1 MISSE
6 TKNTIST
13 LSSWRKSLT
22 YSNKINPQNYVDTF
36 RINVEEECEEKWPT
50 SITSNGDY
58 IAYTSAVKKGNFII
72 YRDLVDSKFD
82 LNEEESEN
90 SSQNYSNENS
100 KENVNSSNEDSWEYI
115 SRYSTVHKS
124 SYNYPIYNVSW
135 KKKFIALGSENG
147 KVNLLKVS
155 NEALEN
161 SEGTIVPDEEIM
173 CEMQSLNTKV
183 MPSLPNQFV
192 FSQRIH
198 SVDLNPTPVSETVLP
213 THFIATERNL
223 IHLWNI
229 ERQFYVNNEQTE
241 LDTIF
246 KAKFC
251 PHLSNSHLIA
261 AAGSNG
267 KLHLYD
273 STKFTK
279 NGVLWKCSSS
289 KKNIEITDIAWN
301 PFVPYWIAVSRSDA
315 VVNIW
320 DLRYNKGHVGQ
331 INGHYHSIKSIAW
344 SNTHSEIL
352 ATGSLDRSFN
362 TWNFRNGNYYTLENK
377 KNINSLYDEYNYN
390 ASTSENLINIEE
402 YKQQKILN
410 AKLVTTFTEEYG
422 GGIINVISSNS
433 KPDVFYTLTSNNEI
447 FTHIL
452 KDDLYEKMISYKYD
466 SKQSLE
472 RKVELNNYER
482 NIGKAYKNIISLSKL
497 QKEESVLADLIDIC
511 TPYPEIKA
519 EDWEFPPLQKAEENL
534 SNHCEQKHIQQFK
547 NDLDKYS
554 LKLPPGYANED
565 ENWLGGINEELKD
578 EIKIVELRINTLS
591 SIKSDKWEFIIENKD
606 KLLEVLEKDQLFME
620 ADEIKQMISCL
631 LPHDHLTALK
641 IGLELNKI
649 YDEQEDRDYAD
660 LTAINHILLFPT
672 VYDTD
677 DNMITLIPELES
689 NMSRNSVDP
698 TALVDPSTHM
708 YSKNI
713 LLKVFIDDE
722 DSVNK
727 IPMHAYHSLSNLLQD
742 PDLIIPLLELE
753 IKIDEIVNDKELSK
767 EDIDTRIINVIKEK
781 YIIKDIPKEEKE
793 EDENPLSKAFTTAH
807 QRNSLSVTTNRLY
820 MDALLRN
827 SMFEEFFYT
836 SMDLFMQYFQL
847 DFSRTIISTIDRIA
861 LAKVK
866 EYIDQI
872 YQRIASDITDVI
884 NDIQQIQSFNE
895 ELFEQLFK
903 KLTDNI
909 LTVADLIAL
918 LNKIGVVCANG
929 IQIIPLLDD
938 KGGIFFNYTQSFLIE
953 LIEQLS
959 SSLYSFIA
967 TVKIISEKTN
977 YGFSTDDLKNQVI
990 ERIAIND
997 DLIKRKPLYDYFK
1010 IKSYN
1015 ESFELTINTIDCI
1028 INDLNNFDNLN
1039 IDPNNL

>member
-1 MISSE
+1 M
-6 TKNTIST
+6 TKKMKTVVKVT
-13 LSSWRKSLT
+13 QK
-22 YSNKINPQNYVDTF
+22 KV
-36 RINVEEECEEKWPT
+36 
-50 SITSNGDY
+50 
-58 IAYTSAVKKGNFII
+58 VKKI
-72 YRDLVDSKFD
+72 
-82 LNEEESEN
+82 
-90 SSQNYSNENS
+90 
-100 KENVNSSNEDSWEYI
+100 
-115 SRYSTVHKS
+115 VHKN

-135 KKKFIALGSENG
+135 EKNFIALGSENG

-161 SEGTIVPDEEIM
+161 SEGTIAPDEETL

-192 FSQRIH
+192 FSQRVH
-198 SVDLNPTPVSETVLP
+198 SVNLNPTP
-213 THFIATERNL
+213 I
-223 IHLWNI
+223 
-229 ERQFYVNNEQTE
+229 
-241 LDTIF
+241 
-246 KAKFC
+246 
-251 PHLSNSHLIA
+251 
-261 AAGSNG
+261 
-267 KLHLYD
+267 
-273 STKFTK
+273 
-279 NGVLWKCSSS
+279 WKCSSS

-331 INGHYHSIKSIAW
+331 VNGHYHSIKSVNNI
-344 SNTHSEIL
+344 SQ
-352 ATGSLDRSFN
+352 
-362 TWNFRNGNYYTLENK
+362 K
-377 KNINSLYDEYNYN
+377 K
-390 ASTSENLINIEE
+390 
-402 YKQQKILN
+402 KK
-410 AKLVTTFTEEYG
+410 K
-422 GGIINVISSNS
+422 
-433 KPDVFYTLTSNNEI
+433 K
-447 FTHIL
+447 
-452 KDDLYEKMISYKYD
+452 KKKKKYD
-466 SKQSLE
+466 SLQSLE

-519 EDWEFPPLQKAEENL
+519 ENWEFPPLQKSEENL
-534 SNHCEQKHIQQFK
+534 DNHCEQKYITQFK
-547 NDLDKYS
+547 NDLEKYS
-554 LKLPPGYANED
+554 HKLPPGYASQE
-565 ENWLGGINEELKD
+565 EKWLGGINEELKD
-578 EIKIVELRINTLS
+578 EIQIVQLRINALS
-591 SIKSDKWEFIIENKD
+591 SIKSNKWEFIIENKD

-631 LPHDHLTALK
+631 LPHDHVTALK
-641 IGLELNKI
+641 IGLELNKMF
-649 YDEQEDRDYAD
+649 DEQEDRDYSD

-698 TALVDPSTHM
+698 TVLVDPSTHM

-722 DSVNK
+722 ESVNK
-727 IPMHAYHSLSNLLQD
+727 IPMHAYHSLTNLLQD
-742 PDLIIPLLELE
+742 PTLIIPLLELE
-753 IKIDEIVNDKELSK
+753 IKIDEIVNNKDLSK

-781 YIIKDIPKEEKE
+781 YIIKDVPQDKKD
-793 EDENPLSKAFTTAH
+793 EDDNENPLSRAFTTAH

-847 DFSRTIISTIDRIA
+847 DFSRTIISTIDRVA

-872 YQRIASDITDVI
+872 YQKIASDITDVI
-884 NDIQQIQSFNE
+884 NDIQQIQEFNE
-895 ELFEQLFK
+895 ESFDQLFK

-977 YGFSTDDLKNQVI
+977 FGFST
-990 ERIAIND
+990 E
-997 DLIKRKPLYDYFK
+997 
-1010 IKSYN
+1010 
-1015 ESFELTINTIDCI
+1015 
-1028 INDLNNFDNLN
+1028 
-1039 IDPNNL
+1039 

>member
-1 MISSE
+1 MITNE
-6 TKNTIST
+6 KKQKNLIST

-36 RINVEEECEEKWPT
+36 RIDVEDESEEKWPT
-50 SITSNGDY
+50 SIATNGDY
-58 IAYTSAVKKGNFII
+58 IAYTSAVKKTNFVI
-72 YRDLVDSKFD
+72 YKDLAESKFD
-82 LNEEESEN
+82 IIEENNENNSERGSSEDMNSNEE
-90 SSQNYSNENS
+90 
-100 KENVNSSNEDSWEYI
+100 SWEYI
-115 SRYSTVHKS
+115 SRYSTVHKN
-124 SYNYPIYNVSW
+124 SYNYPLYNVSW
-135 KKKFIALGSENG
+135 EKNFIALGSENG
-147 KVNLLKVS
+147 RVNLLKIS
-155 NEALEN
+155 NESLEN
-161 SEGTIVPDEEIM
+161 SEGTIIPDDETM

-198 SVDLNPTPVSETVLP
+198 SVELNPTPISKNISP

-241 LDTIF
+241 LDTIY

-251 PHLSNSHLIA
+251 PHLSSSHLIA

-267 KLHLYD
+267 KLQIYD
-273 STKFTK
+273 STKFNK
-279 NGVLWKCSSS
+279 NGIVWKCTSS

-301 PFVPYWIAVSRSDA
+301 PFVPYWLAVSRSDA
-315 VVNIW
+315 IVNIW

-331 INGHYHSIKSIAW
+331 ISGHYHSIKSIAW

-362 TWNFRNGNYYTLENK
+362 TWNFKNGSYYTLENK
-377 KNINSLYDEYNYN
+377 KNKNTLFEEYNSN
-390 ASTSENLINIEE
+390 ILNNENILNLEDYE
-402 YKQQKILN
+402 QQKILN
-410 AKLVTTFTEEYG
+410 AKLVTSYKEEYG
-422 GGIINVISSNS
+422 GGIINVISSKS
-433 KPDVFYTLTSNNEI
+433 KPDVFYALTNNNEI
-447 FTHIL
+447 FIHTL
-452 KDDLYEKMISYKYD
+452 KNDLYEEMISYKYD
-466 SKQSLE
+466 SLQSLE
-472 RKVELNNYER
+472 RKVEVNNYER
-482 NIGKAYKNIISLSKL
+482 NIGNAYKNIISLSKL
-497 QKEESVLADLIDIC
+497 QKEESVLADLIDMC
-511 TPYPEIKA
+511 TPYPEIKS
-519 EDWEFPPLQKAEENL
+519 ETWEFPSLKKSEENI
-534 SNHCEQKHIQQFK
+534 SNNCEQKYIKQFK
-547 NDLDKYS
+547 EDLEKYS
-554 LKLPPGYANED
+554 FKLPPGYACQD
-565 ENWLGGINEELKD
+565 EKWLGGINEELKE
-578 EIKIVELRINTLS
+578 EIKIVQLRINTLS
-591 SIKSDKWEFIIENKD
+591 SIKSNKWEFITENKE

-631 LPHDHLTALK
+631 ISHDHLTSLK
-641 IGLELNKI
+641 IGLKLNKI
-649 YDEQEDRDYAD
+649 FNEQEERDYSD
-660 LTAINHILLFPT
+660 LTEINHILLFPT

-689 NMSRNSVDP
+689 TMSRNSVDP
-698 TALVDPSTHM
+698 TALTDPSTHI

-722 DSVNK
+722 DSINK
-727 IPMHAYHSLSNLLQD
+727 IPMHAYHSLTNLLQD
-742 PDLIIPLLELE
+742 PNLIIPLLELE
-753 IKIDEIVNDKELSK
+753 IKIDEIVNNKNLLK
-767 EDIDTRIINVIKEK
+767 EDIDTQIINVVKEK
-781 YIIKDIPKEEKE
+781 YIIEDIPQKEN
-793 EDENPLSKAFTTAH
+793 DENDESLLSKVFTGH
-807 QRNSLSVTTNRLY
+807 QKNSISVTTNRLY
-820 MDALLRN
+820 LDALLRN

-884 NDIQQIQSFNE
+884 NDIQQIQTFNKE
-895 ELFEQLFK
+895 SFEQLFK

-909 LTVADLIAL
+909 LMVADLIAL
-918 LNKIGVVCANG
+918 LNKIGVLCSNG

-967 TVKIISEKTN
+967 TVKIISDKTN
-977 YGFSTDDLKNQVI
+977 YGFSTDNLKNQVI
-990 ERIAIND
+990 EKIVINED
-997 DLIKRKPLYDYFK
+997 IIKRKPLYDYYK

-1015 ESFELTINTIDCI
+1015 ENFELTINTIDCI

-1039 IDPNNL
+1039 IDLNNL